1 MIGTD
6 YMNDNAIHSIYPI
19 TKDKNEMANEILEDC
34 LDEVAFEVLYATQ
47 NEELYNKIREMIYKA
62 REQINKL

>member
-1 MIGTD
+1 MIKTD
-6 YMNDNAIHSIYPI
+6 KEKMSI
-19 TKDKNEMANEILEDC
+19 EILEDC

>member
-1 MIGTD
+1 MIKKK
-6 YMNDNAIHSIYPI
+6 AEI
-19 TKDKNEMANEILEDC
+19 ANEILEDC

-62 REQINKL
+62 RDKINAIA

>member
-1 MIGTD
+1 
-6 YMNDNAIHSIYPI
+6 MNNTKEKMSI
-19 TKDKNEMANEILEDC
+19 EILEDC